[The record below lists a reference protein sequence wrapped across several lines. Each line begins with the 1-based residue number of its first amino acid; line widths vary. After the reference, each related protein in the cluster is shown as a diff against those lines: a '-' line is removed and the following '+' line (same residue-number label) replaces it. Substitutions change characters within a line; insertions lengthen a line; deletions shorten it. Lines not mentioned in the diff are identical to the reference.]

1 MQHGLI
7 TPSGDQSTG
16 ILWFAGSTN
25 FSTGATG
32 IDIGTGTE
40 NTFKIITSQAPEVMP
55 HNSSMTF
62 DKIF

>member
-1 MQHGLI
+1 VQHGLI

-40 NTFKIITSQAPEVMP
+40 NTFKIITSQGAGSYDAQFF
-55 HNSSMTF
+55 NDF
-62 DKIF
+62 